1 MERWKGRR
9 FQGQAQFS
17 SMGLRGGGFVPRFHR
32 GIILRYL
39 GRLFSRLELYFQLF
53 CALYSVLCANNGQKR
68 KGKAE
73 ETPVGGRREMEE
85 DEEDE
90 DEELNQNGGKGKKR
104 EGEKM

>member
-1 MERWKGRR
+1 M
-9 FQGQAQFS
+9 
-17 SMGLRGGGFVPRFHR
+17 
-32 GIILRYL
+32 
-39 GRLFSRLELYFQLF
+39 
-53 CALYSVLCANNGQKR
+53 LCANNGQKR